1 MNTRMVRLILIS
13 AGALAICASAGIAQS
28 PCQPCPVGGYAA
40 PACPIITDQVIAT
53 NVTSRLVGAVWTPD
67 MPIRVTVQ
75 NGVVTL
81 IGPVADDRRK
91 ELAAFL
97 AQSVR
102 GVVAVRNLLVLSG
115 STASDVQLAGD
126 VRNTL
131 SRLPYDLSQVR
142 IFVKSGVVDL
152 RGEVKSEM
160 ALTVIG
166 QWAEW
171 VPGVTA
177 VHNNLIV
184 SNVSGEPM
192 F

>member
-1 MNTRMVRLILIS
+1 MNTRMVRLLMIS
-13 AGALAICASAGIAQS
+13 AGALVICASAGIAQS
-28 PCQPCPVGGYAA
+28 SCQPCPVGGYAA
-40 PACPIITDQVIAT
+40 AACPILTDQVIAT
-53 NVTSRLVGAVWTPD
+53 NVTSRLVGAVSTPD
-67 MPIRVTVQ
+67 MPITVTVQ
-75 NGVVTL
+75 NGVVTM

-91 ELAAFL
+91 ELATFF

-102 GVVAVRNLLVLSG
+102 GVVAVNNRLVLSG
-115 STASDVQLAGD
+115 STATDVQLAGD

-131 SRLPYDLSQVR
+131 SRLPFDLSQVR

-152 RGEVKSEM
+152 RGQVQSEM

-184 SNVSGEPM
+184 NDPSGEQT

>member
-1 MNTRMVRLILIS
+1 MNTRMVRLLLIS
-13 AGALAICASAGIAQS
+13 AGALVMCASAGIGQS

-40 PACPIITDQVIAT
+40 AACPIMTDQVIAT
-53 NVTSRLVGAVWTPD
+53 NVTSRLVGAVSTPD
-67 MPIRVTVQ
+67 MPITVTVQ
-75 NGVVTL
+75 NGVVTM

-115 STASDVQLAGD
+115 STATDVQLAGD

-142 IFVKSGVVDL
+142 IFVNSGVVDL

-171 VPGVTA
+171 VPGVTT

-184 SNVSGEPM
+184 SDAAAGPM